1 MTTDAAEEADRAAG
15 RPSLRERSDRQH
27 AGDVVAALSEY
38 GERIRR
44 REVRE
49 ALDKLDAHGDLGD
62 GQREVVET
70 MASAIAGSLLAVATA
85 NLRKADDRSALDATV
100 RLFDLDIDTDDGE
113 VRDDGPYRP
122 EVTSGDD

>member
-1 MTTDAAEEADRAAG
+1 MTTDAVEEADRAAG
-15 RPSLRERSDRQH
+15 RPSRRERSDRQH

-70 MASAIAGSLLAVATA
+70 TASAIAGSLLAVAAA

-100 RLFDLDIDTDDGE
+100 RLFDLDVNAGDGE

-122 EVTSGDD
+122 EVTGGDD

>member
-1 MTTDAAEEADRAAG
+1 MTTDTVEEADRAAG
-15 RPSLRERSDRQH
+15 RPSRRKRSDRQH

-70 MASAIAGSLLAVATA
+70 TASAIAGSLLAVAAA

-100 RLFDLDIDTDDGE
+100 RLFDLDVDADDGE
-113 VRDDGPYRP
+113 VRDDGSYRP

>member
-1 MTTDAAEEADRAAG
+1 MTTDAVEEAHRAAG

-49 ALDKLDAHGDLGD
+49 ALDKLDAHGDLGN
-62 GQREVVET
+62 GQREVVEA

-85 NLRKADDRSALDATV
+85 NLRKADDRSALDATA
-100 RLFDLDIDTDDGE
+100 RLFDLDVDRADGE
-113 VRDDGPYRP
+113 ARDDGPYRP

>member
-1 MTTDAAEEADRAAG
+1 MTTDTVEEADRAAG
-15 RPSLRERSDRQH
+15 RPSRRKRSDRQH

-70 MASAIAGSLLAVATA
+70 TASAIAGSLLAVAAA

-100 RLFDLDIDTDDGE
+100 RLFDLDVNAGDGE
-113 VRDDGPYRP
+113 VCDDGSYRP
-122 EVTSGDD
+122 EVMGGDD